1 MTAFSQN
8 IYRDLKVHGTKAE
21 LVGVVENNDIEIRY
35 FNGKTEK
42 IKVDISAANVGGHM
56 GGDFFMMNSLYKA
69 LNGEKAEGI
78 TYLDISLESHL
89 ICFAAEESRLN
100 GGDTRCIKK

>member
-1 MTAFSQN
+1 MADKEAYARVKIDKMLT
-8 IYRDLKVHGTKAE
+8 DCGWL
-21 LVGVVENNDIEIRY
+21 LVD
-35 FNGKTEK
+35 
-42 IKVDISAANVGGHM
+42 D
-56 GGDFFMMNSLYKA
+56 
-69 LNGEKAEGI
+69 GEKAEGI

>member
-1 MTAFSQN
+1 
-8 IYRDLKVHGTKAE
+8 
-21 LVGVVENNDIEIRY
+21 
-35 FNGKTEK
+35 
-42 IKVDISAANVGGHM
+42 
-56 GGDFFMMNSLYKA
+56 MNSLYKA